1 VSQVPNT
8 NTFAQAQVEITV
20 NTDGLTTG
28 LADAKKQVEDLA
40 KQLTGAGTQA
50 EASLENKAVPA
61 VNQTEKAI
69 DKAVDSAVSLDKAT
83 KEATAATTN
92 LGTTAATAGATAAT
106 NFVAVAAALAAV
118 SAAAL
123 EAGQQIGTL
132 LEKQLNNGKDSDF
145 FLSQKEELE
154 GLRRKL
160 KEFRDQA
167 NDKSLIA
174 NLDDVLSTGKPE
186 GFMYSDRAAA
196 VKGYNDTANEIARI
210 EQKNRE
216 QKEAEEKQK
225 EQEKAERKKKAL
237 EREIEQTRIGSL
249 EGEDQIRARAE
260 MRKKQARE
268 QYGNDADGLIR
279 EIEKSAQ
286 SDINKFMTT
295 QAVKKGI
302 EDKNREEREKK
313 EMESAKRLAEAMAEA
328 AAKAMSSALAGVSAE
343 FQNVFNSQLG
353 QMSFTIEGLAA
364 NVEKIAN
371 QRRAAG

>member
-1 VSQVPNT
+1 MSQIPSA
-8 NTFAQAQVEITV
+8 NTFAQAQVEVTA
-20 NTDGLTTG
+20 NTEPLKQGIAEAKQELGSLGEAGTSAGTMTATG
-28 LADAKKQVEDLA
+28 LA
-40 KQLTGAGTQA
+40 
-50 EASLENKAVPA
+50 
-61 VNQTEKAI
+61 
-69 DKAVDSAVSLDKAT
+69 
-83 KEATAATTN
+83 AA
-92 LGTTAATAGATAAT
+92 AAAA
-106 NFVAVAAALAAV
+106 VAVGQAAYQ
-118 SAAAL
+118 
-123 EAGQQIGTL
+123 AGVEIGNL